1 MFLISSHTQN
11 QTNVTRARLSFH
23 CSSKA
28 ADLSRLKEAISRPM
42 PQVVG
47 DSAQASLL
55 TATEQL
61 NSLIAQHKSSAP
73 PAAAPPLP
81 VLVPIRA
88 PPPKP
93 QSPPGVPPE
102 AAADAPRGYQAV
114 AGDSPTNHGAPLDP
128 PPIKVVREGGGS
140 TLSRIASILKPVP
153 HGPPTAPMQARG
165 NKPKI
170 NRENLR
176 SLHISDPMLL
186 QVGGFLFISY

>member
-1 MFLISSHTQN
+1 
-11 QTNVTRARLSFH
+11 
-23 CSSKA
+23 
-28 ADLSRLKEAISRPM
+28 M

-73 PAAAPPLP
+73 PAAPAAPP

-93 QSPPGVPPE
+93 LGPPGAGPE

-114 AGDSPTNHGAPLDP
+114 AGDSPTNHGHGGPLDP
-128 PPIKVVREGGGS
+128 PPVKVVREGGGS

-153 HGPPTAPMQARG
+153 HGPPTAPVQVRG

-176 SLHISDPMLL
+176 SLHISEPIPL
-186 QVGGFLFISY
+186 QVSSNFVT